1 MYNNKLIR
9 VGIYVFP
16 DDRLLSLI
24 SLFASI
30 PFPSDDEP
38 QPLLVIDT
46 RIATIETAQKRMRR
60 KRFNCTYELLI

>member
-1 MYNNKLIR
+1 MYNNKLIH
-9 VGIYVFP
+9 VAVSVFP

-46 RIATIETAQKRMRR
+46 RIATIETAQKYMSRR
-60 KRFNCTYELLI
+60 RFNY